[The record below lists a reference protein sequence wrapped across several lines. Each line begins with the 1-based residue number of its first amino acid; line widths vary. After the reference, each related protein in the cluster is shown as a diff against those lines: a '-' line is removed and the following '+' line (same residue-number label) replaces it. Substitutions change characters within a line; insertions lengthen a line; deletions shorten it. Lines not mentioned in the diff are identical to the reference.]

1 MKQLSLPAPAKLN
14 LFLHITG
21 QRQDGYHELQTLF
34 QFLDLADEL
43 NFKLREDGLI
53 LLENQLEDVPQADN
67 LVWKAAEL
75 LAPLRADPSLGVSIQ
90 LQKNLP
96 MGGGL
101 GAGSSDAATT
111 LLALNQ
117 LWKLELSLDQLA
129 EQGLQ
134 LGADVPVFVRGQTAW
149 AEGIGEKLQPMEAP
163 ESYYLLIH
171 PGCHCNTGAFFSH
184 PRLPR
189 STPKTTAEA
198 ALHNLGSNDFTVLA
212 RELYPPVEAC
222 FQWLEEQDCQP
233 WLTGTGAC
241 VFARVATGEQGQELL
256 ERLPAAFNNHP
267 TQGWVVKACQ
277 TSPTHQ
283 LIFSP

>member
-1 MKQLSLPAPAKLN
+1 MTQLSLPAPAKLN
-14 LFLHITG
+14 LFLHIIAK
-21 QRQDGYHELQTLF
+21 REDGYHELQTLF

-43 NFKLREDGLI
+43 NFKLRSDGLVV
-53 LLENQLEDVPQADN
+53 LENQLEEVPQADN

-75 LAPLRADPSLGVSIQ
+75 LAPLRPDPGLGVSIR
-90 LQKNLP
+90 LHKKLP

-129 EQGLQ
+129 EKGLQ

-149 AEGIGEKLQPMEAP
+149 AEGVGEKLQAVQVP
-163 ESYYLLIH
+163 ESHYLLIH

-189 STPKTTAEA
+189 STPKTTAKA
-198 ALHNLGSNDFTVLA
+198 ALQQLGSNDFTTLA

-222 FQWLEEQDCQP
+222 FQWLQEQDCQP

-241 VFARVATGEQGQELL
+241 VFAKVSSAEQGQALL
-256 ERLPAAFNNHP
+256 KQLPATFSGHP
-267 TQGWVVKACQ
+267 TQGWVVKSCQ

-283 LIFSP
+283 ALAQA